1 MSISALSFAATLFAL
16 TNPIGNM
23 VVFNSLMQ
31 SYEKEQTRKI
41 ALTIM
46 LYTWIGMLIT
56 AALGSSILNF
66 FSISID
72 AFALAGGLLLAKIGY
87 TMTSGDTHK
96 SSYNKNH
103 KHAKKDD
110 NPSMIPLTIPLL
122 LGPGTMVAIIS
133 YFSHLVTDINSFIV
147 SLVVITCTSGF
158 IGACFYGSTY
168 LPKLSMN
175 VIYLS
180 NRIMGLIVFSMGI
193 ELILHAIKHYF

>member
-23 VVFNSLMQ
+23 VLFNSLMQ
-31 SYEKEQTRKI
+31 TYEKEQARKI

-56 AALGSSILNF
+56 AAIGSSVLSF

-96 SSYNKNH
+96 SSYNHSHKYDKN
-103 KHAKKDD
+103 DD
-110 NPSMIPLTIPLL
+110 PSMIPLTIPLL

-133 YFSHLVTDINSFIV
+133 YFSHLVTDINSFII

-175 VIYLS
+175 VVYLS